1 MLGLQASPCDV
12 YYAILIARHMNVGNT
27 NIIKTNLKDN
37 QAPSLPNMFDRYRD
51 GLAGELRAAIPC
63 LSQPDQGQG
72 APRVGEYPVTTLYR
86 MLQYHMGWAGE
97 DGEPLSAPVSQGK
110 ALRPTLCLFACES
123 LNQDWTIALP
133 AAAALELI
141 HNFSLIHDDIQDGDL
156 ERRHR
161 PTVWSLWGQPQALV
175 AGNAMRTLADIT
187 ALRLVERG
195 VTEERALRTSF
206 VLTRGYLHMTKGQCL
221 DLSFEDSLDI
231 KLEDYLTMISFKTG
245 ALIQCGLEMGALIA
259 SSDENVVTAFA
270 RCGSSLGRAFQI
282 WDDVLGIWGDEA
294 ATGKAV
300 GNDIRRKKK
309 SFPIVYA
316 LETAGDTAR
325 QKLVGVYSKEEL
337 DEGDVED
344 VLAVLDELGVA
355 DYAQE
360 VTREKAD
367 HALQEVG
374 GVAMPPWA
382 RQEIEEMVEFLAA
395 RQY

>member
-1 MLGLQASPCDV
+1 MS
-12 YYAILIARHMNVGNT
+12 NT

-37 QAPSLPNMFDRYRD
+37 QLPPLPNMFDRYRD
-51 GLAGELRAAIPC
+51 GLTGELQSAIPC
-63 LSQPDQGQG
+63 LSLSDPGQG
-72 APRVGEYPVTTLYR
+72 DTGAGEYPVTPLYL
-86 MLQYHMGWAGE
+86 MLQYHMGWASE
-97 DGEPLSAPVSQGK
+97 DGELLSVPISQGK

-123 LNQDWTIALP
+123 LDQDWTTALP

-195 VTEERALRTSF
+195 VAEEKALRTSF
-206 VLTRGYLHMTKGQCL
+206 VLTKGYLHMTRGQCL

-231 KLEDYLTMISFKTG
+231 KLEEYLTMISFKTG
-245 ALIQCGLEMGALIA
+245 ALIRCGLEMGALIA

-282 WDDVLGIWGDEA
+282 RDDVLGIWGDES

-325 QKLVGVYSKEEL
+325 QKLVEVYSKDEL
-337 DEGDVED
+337 DERDVED
-344 VLAVLDELGVA
+344 VLTVLDGLGVA

-360 VTREKAD
+360 MTREKAAL
-367 HALQEVG
+367 ALQEVSR
-374 GVAMPPWA
+374 VAMPSWA
-382 RQEIEEMVEFLAA
+382 RREIEEMVEFLAA

>member
-1 MLGLQASPCDV
+1 M
-12 YYAILIARHMNVGNT
+12 GNT

-37 QAPSLPNMFDRYRD
+37 QVPPLPDMFDRYRD
-51 GLAGELRAAIPC
+51 GLTDELQAAIPC
-63 LSQPDQGQG
+63 LSLSDPGQG
-72 APRVGEYPVTTLYR
+72 DTRAGEYPVTPLYR
-86 MLQYHMGWAGE
+86 MLQYHMGWASE
-97 DGEPLSAPVSQGK
+97 DGELLAVPVSQGK
-110 ALRPTLCLFACES
+110 ALRPTLCLFACEA
-123 LNQDWTIALP
+123 LDQDWTTALP

-187 ALRLVERG
+187 ALRLAERG
-195 VTEERALRTSF
+195 VAEEKALRTSF
-206 VLTRGYLHMTKGQCL
+206 VLTEGYLHMTRGQCL

-231 KLEDYLTMISFKTG
+231 KLEEYLTMISFKTG
-245 ALIQCGLEMGALIA
+245 ALIRCGLEMGALIA
-259 SSDENVVTAFA
+259 SSDENVITAFA

-282 WDDVLGIWGDEA
+282 RDDVLGIWGDET

-325 QKLVGVYSKEEL
+325 QKLVKVYSKDEL
-337 DEGDVED
+337 DERDVED
-344 VLAVLDELGVA
+344 VLTVLDELGVA

-360 VTREKAD
+360 MTREKAD
-367 HALQEVG
+367 LALQEVSR
-374 GVAMPPWA
+374 VTMPSWA
-382 RQEIEEMVEFLAA
+382 RREIEEMVEFLAA